1 MDSEMQIALLGIL
14 GTLGGTI
21 LGWILNNLS
30 QHGKLNIFI
39 STWEDKFQYNNM
51 GRMTLSSNIDQTQD
65 YLYRVSFD
73 LYNSS
78 RETKIMRN
86 IEIVFSNGKKE
97 LYCSIPKDE
106 ATKRMSSPFIHY
118 DNVLPINIP
127 PKSIIHIELQNWL
140 SDSDDSLKHIWSTT
154 RVYLRYINEK
164 NRKKKVLIKKERY
177 KDYFANHPMEET
189 EE

>member
-1 MDSEMQIALLGIL
+1 MDSEIQIALLGIL
-14 GTLGGTI
+14 GTLGGTV

-39 STWEDKFQYNNM
+39 SAWEDKFQYNNM
-51 GRMTLSSNIDQTQD
+51 GRTTLSSSIDQTQD
-65 YLYRVSFD
+65 YLYRVLFD

-86 IEIVFSNGKKE
+86 IEIIFSNGKEE

-106 ATKRMSSPFIHY
+106 STNQMSGPFIHY
-118 DNVLPINIP
+118 DNILPINIP

-140 SDSDDSLKHIWSTT
+140 SKSDDSLRHIWNTT
-154 RVYLRYINEK
+154 RVYLKYTNEK
-164 NRKKKVLIKKERY
+164 NRKKKILIKKE
-177 KDYFANHPMEET
+177 N
-189 EE
+189 